1 MPRQIGDLPHALGDG
16 ERFTSDVAGRR
27 PAVVLDNDDVV
38 PIYLGDDLTD
48 EDAFEALSGKGVGV
62 FVGRADDPETEGRI
76 SSADY
81 ALHTFAEVE
90 RFLDTLAR

>member
-16 ERFTSDVAGRR
+16 ERFT
-27 PAVVLDNDDVV
+27 
-38 PIYLGDDLTD
+38 
-48 EDAFEALSGKGVGV
+48 
-62 FVGRADDPETEGRI
+62 
-76 SSADY
+76 SADY